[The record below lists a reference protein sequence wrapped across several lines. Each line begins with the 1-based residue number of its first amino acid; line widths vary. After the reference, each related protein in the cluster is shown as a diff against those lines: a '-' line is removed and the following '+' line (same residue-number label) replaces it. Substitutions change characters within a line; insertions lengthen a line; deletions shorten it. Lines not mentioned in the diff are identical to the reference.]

1 MKPSAYIF
9 LFIKFVLA
17 MTVAIVSAS
26 ILWGMPPAKSSVVK
40 GFCDGDSY
48 SNGDR
53 VSFRDLREMPQ
64 AATGDLTVDAGRNGG
79 VKVIGSDRPDV
90 LVRACVQT
98 WGKTDA
104 EAKAVAAGIKIS
116 SGSIVKAEGPE
127 EEKWSVSY
135 EVLVPRNT
143 NLKLNAHNGGI
154 AIGNVEGRLE
164 FETQNG
170 GVSLRDVAG
179 DVRGRTT
186 NGGVNLALSGASW
199 KGSGLEVTTTN
210 GGVKISMPE
219 NYAANIETG
228 TVNGGFRSDI
238 PALNVSTENI
248 QGDEY
253 SRPRSK
259 RISTAFNG
267 GGAPLKISTTNG
279 GVSISSAQAEKKY

>member
-1 MKPSAYIF
+1 
-9 LFIKFVLA
+9 
-17 MTVAIVSAS
+17 
-26 ILWGMPPAKSSVVK
+26 MPPASSSAVK
-40 GFCDGDSY
+40 GFCESDNYGSRDG
-48 SNGDR
+48 N
-53 VSFRDLREMPQ
+53 VSFRDLRESVQPS
-64 AATGDLTVDAGRNGG
+64 TGDLAVDAGRNGG
-79 VKVIGSDRPDV
+79 VKVIGSDRSDV

-116 SGSIVKAEGPE
+116 SGSIVKADGPE

-279 GVSISSAQAEKKY
+279 GVSISSAQAEKNY